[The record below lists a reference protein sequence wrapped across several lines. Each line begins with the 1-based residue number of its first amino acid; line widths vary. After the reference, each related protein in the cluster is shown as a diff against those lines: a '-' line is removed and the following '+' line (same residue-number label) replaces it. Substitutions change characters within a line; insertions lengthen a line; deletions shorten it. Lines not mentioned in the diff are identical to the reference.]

1 MLLSLHGELSCR
13 KLAAF
18 KALLTS
24 LAGCS
29 PVEFALHEINWRPAA
44 LSLQS
49 PVFDKAGAPVP
60 WEKRSWTLVQK
71 NQPEPP
77 KVGVKL
83 ANRQIVHSVALEG
96 DPLSYLAD
104 LGFAYAF
111 EFICRG
117 FEFVMPNGIV
127 VTCFRVYRQY
137 QINTASPIA
146 SDDSWVVRVAV
157 LHSTADQV
165 SHHSSALF
173 ALSAQLAGI
182 VSIGVVDHTLLQQK
196 FKYKD

>member
-29 PVEFALHEINWRPAA
+29 PVEFALHEINWRPAEETPFGPARNDDTA

-49 PVFDKAGAPVP
+49 PVFDKTGAPVP

-127 VTCFRVYRQY
+127 VTCFRVYR
-137 QINTASPIA
+137 
-146 SDDSWVVRVAV
+146 VCRG
-157 LHSTADQV
+157 L
-165 SHHSSALF
+165 
-173 ALSAQLAGI
+173 
-182 VSIGVVDHTLLQQK
+182 
-196 FKYKD
+196 